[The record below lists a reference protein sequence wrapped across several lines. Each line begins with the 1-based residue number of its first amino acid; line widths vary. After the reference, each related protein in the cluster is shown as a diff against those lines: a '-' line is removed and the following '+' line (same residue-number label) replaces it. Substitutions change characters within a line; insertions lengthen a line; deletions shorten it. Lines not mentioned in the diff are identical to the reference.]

1 MGKQAIGCIGLNQL
15 SRLET
20 LLYLMVYP
28 QVRVQWGEGG
38 EEERKGGHGE
48 LRYTTLCTLC
58 VLLCVLLYASCTR
71 VSDLS

>member
-38 EEERKGGHGE
+38 EGRRGKGAME
-48 LRYTTLCTLC
+48 
-58 VLLCVLLYASCTR
+58 S
-71 VSDLS
+71 